1 MNELIKVADHTVGED
16 TIQTVNARD
25 LHAFLEVGKVFAAW
39 IQDRISQYGFVEN
52 EDFVVFSNSGN
63 NPGGGRPPKD
73 YAISLDMA
81 KELSMVERNAKGKQ
95 ARQYFIDCERRAKV
109 IDPVAVL
116 NDPAAMRGLLLSYSE
131 KVIALEAEN
140 KQMKPKVDALDRI
153 ATAEGS
159 HCIRDSAKILQLRP
173 IDLTRWL
180 QANHWIYRRAGCGP
194 WLGYQDKIQLGY
206 LEHKVTIVTR
216 SDGSDK
222 VTEQVRITP
231 MGLTRL
237 SARISDEALIGSQV
251 SPGGKRRIT
260 RPAYRPSAI

>member
-1 MNELIKVADHTVGED
+1 MSELIIGSAELRMTSQEIAELVEKRHDNVKRTVETLVNHGVIESPQIEEIPTATRPATVYVFTGERGKRDSIVVVAQLSPHFT
-16 TIQTVNARD
+16 ARLVD
-25 LHAFLEVGKVFAAW
+25 RWQELESGAFALPKTLPEALRLAA
-39 IQDRISQYGFVEN
+39 
-52 EDFVVFSNSGN
+52 
-63 NPGGGRPPKD
+63 
-73 YAISLDMA
+73 DMA
-81 KELSMVERNAKGKQ
+81 EQK
-95 ARQYFIDCERRAKV
+95 AKV
-109 IDPVAVL
+109 EAALAVAT
-116 NDPAAMRGLLLSYSE
+116 
-131 KVIALEAEN
+131 
-140 KQMKPKVDALDRI
+140 PKADALDRI

-159 HCIRDSAKILQLRP
+159 HCIRDSAKVLQLRP

-237 SARISDEALIGSQV
+237 SARISDEVSVGSQV